1 MLKASRIAEKVGKKL
16 QMMVDG
22 AICKELAEIAIK
34 KEVAKQGAKLGGK
47 AAAKVDMVFH
57 MTEHL
62 QQYYLQFHLNLQFLT
77 ISRLFL
83 ASGW

>member
-34 KEVAKQGAKLGGK
+34 EVEKQGAKLGGK

-77 ISRLFL
+77 ISRLF
-83 ASGW
+83 